1 MKRFLFALVVGVA
14 TGALTGCSH
23 SGGEPPAAPPE
34 KSAEPESRV
43 KHGTNGAV
51 IVTLDADT
59 QKIMGLQV
67 AVLAATELSPELKGF
82 GRVLDP
88 ATLGSTVADVL
99 SARATAGVTQKEFAR
114 LKALAEQNNA
124 SARALEAAGAASQR
138 DAALVESAQLR
149 LLAVTGKAVAGREDL
164 AGLVRSLASGD
175 SALVRID
182 LPPGGNLETPPESAR
197 LLSVGDESRPVEA
210 QFVGVPPGVDPQT
223 QGRGY
228 LFLVETNQSRLV
240 AGAAVTGFLKLSGA
254 AQAGVTVPRS
264 AVVRVN
270 GATWVYL
277 QNGGDEFERVEVALD
292 RLLDSGWFVAKELKA
307 DAKIVTVGAQQLLS
321 EELKGQG
328 GGD

>member
-1 MKRFLFALVVGVA
+1 MIRNICAVVILAVA
-14 TGALTGCSH
+14 SVTGCSH
-23 SGGEPPAAPPE
+23 SGGEPPAASPE

-59 QKIMGLQV
+59 QKVMGLQV
-67 AVLAATELSPELKGF
+67 ASLAATELSPELKGF

-88 ATLGSTVADVL
+88 AALGATVAEVF
-99 SARATAGVTQKEFAR
+99 SARATAGVSQKEFAR

-124 SARALEAAGAASQR
+124 SARALEAAEAAAKR
-138 DAALVESAQLR
+138 DAALAGSAQLR
-149 LLAVTGKAVAGREDL
+149 LLSVTGKAIAGREDL
-164 AGLVRSLASGD
+164 AGLVQSLASGE

-182 LPPGGNLETPPESAR
+182 LPGGENLDAPPVSAR
-197 LLSVGDESRPVEA
+197 LVAVGDESKPVEA
-210 QFVGVPPGVDPQT
+210 QFAGVPPGVDPQT

-228 LFLVETNQSRLV
+228 LFLVETNQSHLV
-240 AGAAVTGFLKLSGA
+240 AGAAVSGFLKLSGA

-277 QNGGDEFERVEVALD
+277 QTGDDEFERVAAALD
-292 RLLDSGWFVAKELKA
+292 RPLDGGWFVANGLKA

-328 GGD
+328 AGD

>member
-1 MKRFLFALVVGVA
+1 MKRFLFAFMVVV
-14 TGALTGCSH
+14 TVCVMIGCSH
-23 SGGEPPAAPPE
+23 SGGEPPAAMPE

-59 QKIMGLQV
+59 QKVMGLQV
-67 AVLAATELSPELKGF
+67 AALAATELAPELKGF

-88 ATLGSTVADVL
+88 TTLGATVADVL
-99 SARATAGVTQKEFAR
+99 SARATAGVSQKEFTR
-114 LKALAEQNNA
+114 LKALAELNNA
-124 SARALEAAGAASQR
+124 SPRALEAAEAAAQR

-149 LLAVTGKAVAGREDL
+149 LLAMTGKAIGDRQDL

-182 LPPGGNLETPPESAR
+182 LPAGENLETPPERAR
-197 LLSVGDESRPVEA
+197 LFSVGDESKPVEA

-254 AQAGVTVPRS
+254 AQAGVVVPRS
-264 AVVRVN
+264 AVVHFN

-277 QNGGDEFERVEVALD
+277 QTGDDEFERVAVALD
-292 RLLDSGWFVAKELKA
+292 RPLDGGWFVAKELKA